1 MVSSTKKRNF
11 FNSLLSLI
19 YYFGSNFS
27 DALNL
32 LPAAFHDKR
41 CKLLKSLIFF
51 GDGSNFVF
59 GRFVLIWFHY
69 VMEEPQT
76 GNGWWKKKRHKCLL
90 KVVKNSLKYNVVRFN
105 IKLFKF
111 LWCIFLLLLLCFSDG
126 DVTMSKFYIL
136 KIKSCTPLKVPL
148 LFGENCKL
156 NLSNC
161 ARFKMFDE
169 KF

>member
-1 MVSSTKKRNF
+1 MLWRN
-11 FNSLLSLI
+11 L
-19 YYFGSNFS
+19 
-27 DALNL
+27 
-32 LPAAFHDKR
+32 
-41 CKLLKSLIFF
+41 KL
-51 GDGSNFVF
+51 
-59 GRFVLIWFHY
+59 
-69 VMEEPQT
+69 VMA
-76 GNGWWKKKRHKCLL
+76 GGKKRHKCLL

-111 LWCIFLLLLLCFSDG
+111 LWCKFCCCCFCFSDG

-169 KF
+169 KFWSSGLLVLLLTADVIERELSREISFITDVSRKSVLAACRGSLSL